1 MIEVKQAVEA
11 AARYTAELFAQEGI
25 LDVRLEEVEL
35 SEDEGTW
42 HVTLSF
48 LRKRKASSS
57 LEEALRAGSLV
68 GTPMDRDFKVLS
80 VRASDGVVTSVK
92 IRQLA

>member
-1 MIEVKQAVEA
+1 MIQVKEAVDA
-11 AARYTAELFAQEGI
+11 AARYTAELFEQEGI
-25 LDVRLEEVEL
+25 LDLRLEEVEL
-35 SEDEGTW
+35 SEDESTW

-48 LRKRKASSS
+48 LRKRKVSSRM
-57 LEEALRAGSLV
+57 EEQLRAASLA
-68 GTPMDRDFKVLS
+68 GPPMDRDFKVLS